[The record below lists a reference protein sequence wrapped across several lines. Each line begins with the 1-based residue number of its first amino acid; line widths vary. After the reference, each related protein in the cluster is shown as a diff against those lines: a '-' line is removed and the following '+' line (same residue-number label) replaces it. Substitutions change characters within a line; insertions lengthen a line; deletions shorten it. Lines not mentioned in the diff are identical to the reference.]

1 MCRIVAIF
9 AYVLAITLGA
19 QQSWSQ
25 VVGSGAPATNSP
37 GNPAASSPG
46 GALGNANPA
55 TSGTPDN
62 PNLEATDVNPLD
74 ARARDTDLATD
85 PINDPQPVGTAQPT
99 MQSMTTA
106 TQQPAPANDWRLVAH
121 NGVWW
126 YWTPNNTWL
135 YYRNSQWNA
144 YVPGDI
150 RRQQVQE
157 SRLRMRERYGVG
169 YRGGAAYDANVNP
182 NGQAYPNQ
190 GQLQYQGR
198 AGVNMGTN
206 YSGSAFYEQRP
217 ISPNAVELQRFQ
229 QMQRTTATPFGG
241 TSGGVQD
248 PNLSGSNPV
257 VGGNPIRGGVATPGG
272 TFSNGGVGTSATGG
286 GTASPNPSS
295 GVSGAS
301 PNPSS
306 GVSPSST
313 STPGNPSAGSTPAGG
328 ATGTGGTGT
337 SGAAAGA
344 GGTGS

>member
-1 MCRIVAIF
+1 MCRIFAIL
-9 AYVLAITLGA
+9 ACALAINLGA
-19 QQSWSQ
+19 ALSWSQ
-25 VVGSGAPATNSP
+25 VVENGASAANSP

-46 GALGNANPA
+46 GSLGTANPV

-62 PNLEATDVNPLD
+62 PNLETTDVNPLD

-85 PINDPQPVGTAQPT
+85 PINDPQPVGTALPT

-106 TQQPAPANDWRLVAH
+106 TRQPVHSNDWRLVAH

-126 YWTPNNTWL
+126 YWTPSNTWL

-144 YVPGDI
+144 YVPGDV
-150 RRQQVQE
+150 RRQQVRE
-157 SRLRMRERYGVG
+157 SRIRARERYGVG
-169 YRGGAAYDANVNP
+169 YRGSAAYDANVTP
-182 NGQAYPNQ
+182 NGQAYSNQ
-190 GQLQYQGR
+190 GQPQYQGGAR
-198 AGVNMGTN
+198 VDMGTN
-206 YSGSAFYEQRP
+206 YSGSTFYQQRP
-217 ISPNAVELQRFQ
+217 ILPNAVELQRFQ
-229 QMQRTTATPFGG
+229 QMQRSTATPYGG

-286 GTASPNPSS
+286 GTASPNPYS
-295 GVSGAS
+295 GITGPS

-306 GVSPSST
+306 GLSPSST
-313 STPGNPSAGSTPAGG
+313 STPGNPSAGSNPAGG
-328 ATGTGGTGT
+328 ATGAGGTGT
-337 SGAAAGA
+337 SGAASGA